1 MTVTCAGSQACHHF
15 DSTSNRM
22 ATDISLACL
31 VGLTGTV
38 YGRLQDSGF
47 FFDPVQRE
55 VEQQVMPWL
64 KEETQKI
71 VARQATARCVTT
83 HHPSATH
90 TLFLCFSTS
99 VKVEV
104 RLGEVE
110 LG

>member
-1 MTVTCAGSQACHHF
+1 MTS
-15 DSTSNRM
+15 
-22 ATDISLACL
+22 DISLTCL

-71 VARQATARCVTT
+71 VARQATARFVTT
-83 HHPSATH
+83 HHLPAAPH
-90 TLFLCFSTS
+90 VVPVFLNT
-99 VKVEV
+99 VKVQV
-104 RLGEVE
+104 R
-110 LG
+110 

>member
-1 MTVTCAGSQACHHF
+1 M
-15 DSTSNRM
+15 
-22 ATDISLACL
+22 ACL

-83 HHPSATH
+83 HHLPATH
-90 TLFLCFSTS
+90 LSFLPLLTS
-99 VKVEV
+99 VKV
-104 RLGEVE
+104 RLTDICSHA
-110 LG
+110 LIHLL

>member
-1 MTVTCAGSQACHHF
+1 
-15 DSTSNRM
+15 M

-31 VGLTGTV
+31 AGLTGTV

-71 VARQATARCVTT
+71 VARQATARSVN
-83 HHPSATH
+83 SASVCCPH
-90 TLFLCFSTS
+90 FVPWLYII
-99 VKVEV
+99 VKV
-104 RLGEVE
+104 
-110 LG
+110 

>member
-1 MTVTCAGSQACHHF
+1 
-15 DSTSNRM
+15 M
-22 ATDISLACL
+22 ATGIRLACL
-31 VGLTGTV
+31 AGLTGTV

-83 HHPSATH
+83 HHLPAIH
-90 TLFLCFSTS
+90 TFIL
-99 VKVEV
+99 
-104 RLGEVE
+104 
-110 LG
+110 

>member
-1 MTVTCAGSQACHHF
+1 MRSFTSLLSYF
-15 DSTSNRM
+15 DSTPNRVP
-22 ATDISLACL
+22 TDISLACL

-64 KEETQKI
+64 KEETQNI

-83 HHPSATH
+83 HHLPAAH
-90 TLFLCFSTS
+90 ALFLCFWTS
-99 VKVEV
+99 VKMEVGLGAVES
-104 RLGEVE
+104 G
-110 LG
+110 

>member
-1 MTVTCAGSQACHHF
+1 
-15 DSTSNRM
+15 M

-38 YGRLQDSGF
+38 YGQLQDSGF

-71 VARQATARCVTT
+71 VARQATARCATS
-83 HHPSATH
+83 HHLSATH
-90 TLFLCFSTS
+90 ILFLCFSTS

-104 RLGEVE
+104 RSGEME
-110 LG
+110 LT